1 MVVPAVVPPANT
13 MTPIPNPTL
22 VPPNT
27 ALTMTFPVSTCQDSV
42 KLKNT
47 EIRTVATMVKY
58 ILRLL
63 KNLYPTAIKTALTTK
78 LVIAGDK

>member
-1 MVVPAVVPPANT
+1 
-13 MTPIPNPTL
+13 
-22 VPPNT
+22 
-27 ALTMTFPVSTCQDSV
+27 
-42 KLKNT
+42 
-47 EIRTVATMVKY
+47 MVKY